1 MSATRYVLERVGR
14 EGPQV
19 QGVSNKVQVLKRVSR
34 EDPQVQG
41 VSNKI
46 CTGEGW

>member
-1 MSATRYVLERVGR
+1 MSATRYILERVG
-14 EGPQV
+14 
-19 QGVSNKVQVLKRVSR
+19 R

-41 VSNKI
+41 VSNKV

>member
-1 MSATRYVLERVGR
+1 MSATRYVLVRVG
-14 EGPQV
+14 
-19 QGVSNKVQVLKRVSR
+19 R

-46 CTGEGW
+46 RTREGQ